1 MSEHLEELAAAVR
14 GVLASRSPEDAAA
27 PEGVDTALWE
37 ELEELGFTSLSLPEE
52 LEGGGGTLQDA
63 AVVVRESA
71 EACAAVPVAEALL
84 VAAPLLAAA
93 EAPLPAGRLTVG
105 AGDLFAEPTAEG
117 EWQITGSLPRVPWL
131 RSVEH
136 IVALVVTADG
146 PAVAVVPAAD
156 PRLLVN
162 EGTNPAG
169 EQRDD
174 AMLDGVVTDRVYR
187 LPERAWLR
195 EIEMLGAV
203 ARTVQMAGAARGV
216 LKATL
221 RHVQEREQFG
231 RPLLGFQAVQH
242 RLASLAADVA
252 TVEVAADAAVLAL
265 MDPGSGRELAVA
277 SAKAQASAL
286 ARPIAAAGH
295 QLHGAIGFTME
306 HRLGA
311 YTRRLWSWRDEY
323 GNELLW
329 QEKAAQLVM
338 DRGGDVWGLLTGTGP
353 DPQAEPETGER
364 RAPAPDARIES
375 I

>member
-14 GVLASRSPEDAAA
+14 GVLASRTPEDSAA
-27 PEGVDTALWE
+27 PEGGDTVLWE
-37 ELEELGFTSLSLPEE
+37 ELDRLGFTSLSTPEE
-52 LEGGGGTLQDA
+52 LGGGGGTLQDA
-63 AVVVRESA
+63 AAVVREIA

-93 EAPLPAGRLTVG
+93 EAPLPAGPLTVG
-105 AGDLFAEPTAEG
+105 VGDLFAEPTADG
-117 EWQITGSLPRVPWL
+117 EWEITGSLPRVPWL
-131 RSVEH
+131 RSVEYV
-136 IVALVVTADG
+136 VALVDTAEG
-146 PAVAVVPAAD
+146 MAVAVVPATH
-156 PRLLVN
+156 PRLLLN

-174 AMLDGVVTDRVYR
+174 AVLDGVVTNRVYR

-195 EIEMLGAV
+195 EIEMSGAV

-221 RHVQEREQFG
+221 RHVREREQFG
-231 RPLLGFQAVQH
+231 RPLLGFQVVQH
-242 RLASLAADVA
+242 RLASLAADVV
-252 TVEVAADAAVLAL
+252 TVEVAADAAILAL
-265 MDPGSGRELAVA
+265 MHADSGRELAVA

-286 ARPIAAAGH
+286 ARPIADAGH

-329 QEKAAQLVM
+329 QERAAQLVV
-338 DRGGDVWGLLTGTGP
+338 DRGGDVWGLVTGADLSG
-353 DPQAEPETGER
+353 EPEAGEH
-364 RAPAPDARIES
+364 RAQVPDARIES